1 MKNKYTEPT
10 IQVVQIHGGPNVM
23 AASGGVQSTISGY
36 DEDESGG
43 FSQPAQSRYQFTQP
57 K

>member
-10 IQVVQIHGGPNVM
+10 IQVVQIHGGPNVI
-23 AASGGVQSTISGY
+23 AASGGMQSTISGY